1 MNLADVIVS
10 AIIIGLLIIV
20 FYVTRAKKGNSGCGS
35 CTSDC
40 SSCHALSNFY
50 EDYKKDE
57 ADKKLKE

>member
-20 FYVTRAKKGNSGCGS
+20 FYVTRAKKGNSCCGS

-40 SSCHALSNFY
+40 SSCHAFSNFY